1 MSRGGFTYHAK
12 KRHEQRYDGDEN
24 VDVLVHKALNYGI
37 YIHQVPTDLE
47 LYWFMDGKAQF
58 QNKKIKLLQGYVFV
72 FTKTGNRLITMYAI
86 PDEFKEE
93 YESIRHIEDENKEKH
108 KAHR

>member
-1 MSRGGFTYHAK
+1 MRKAGFTYHAK
-12 KRHEQRYDGDEN
+12 KRHEQRYGGDED
-24 VDVLVHKALNYGI
+24 VDLLVRKALNYGI
-37 YIHQVPTDLE
+37 YIHQVPKTLE
-47 LYWFMDGKAQF
+47 LYWFMDNKANF
-58 QNKKIKLLQGYVFV
+58 HNKKIKLLQGYVFV

-93 YESIRHIEDENKEKH
+93 YESIKHIEDENREKH